1 MTGPTSFHDV
11 VVVGARC
18 AGAATA
24 MLLAR
29 LGHDVVV
36 VDRASF
42 PSDTVST
49 HAVARG
55 GVVQLSRWGLLD
67 DVLASGAPAIRE
79 VSFHRNGVA
88 DVRAVKDSAGIDVLV
103 NPRRYVLDTI
113 LLEAAARAGAEVRT
127 GVTVTDVVRDATGR
141 VIGVTGHD
149 DDRRP
154 VTLRGRIVV
163 GADGLGSRIARAV
176 GAPVIDRRH
185 DRGSLRYAYYEGV
198 GHVDG
203 GFGRTELHLGD
214 GLFGGVFPTHDG
226 LANVWVS
233 GLDEVVGARA
243 GSRVDPH
250 ADFVALVEAADPE
263 LAERLRAGRPASQV
277 RVFRHMPNQ
286 LRQPVGPGWA
296 LVGDAG
302 YFRDALPGYGI
313 TDAFRDAE
321 QLAVAIDRAFS
332 GEALVDAALAGFQA
346 ARDAA
351 VADIF
356 TITVALSEQPPAD
369 RFVEL
374 QRSLAS
380 AIEAQA
386 LEMAAWPQIP
396 NNQTKHLTGA
406 TQ

>member
-18 AGAATA
+18 AGGATA

-36 VDRASF
+36 VDRATF

-49 HAVARG
+49 HAIARG

-67 DVLASGAPAIRE
+67 EVLASGAPAIRE
-79 VSFHRNGVA
+79 VSFHRGGEVE
-88 DVRAVKDSAGIDVLV
+88 VRAVKDRAGIDLLV

-127 GVTVTDVVRDATGR
+127 GVTVADVVRDDTGR

-149 DDRRP
+149 DDRDA

-163 GADGLGSRIARAV
+163 GADGLGSRIACAV
-176 GAPVIDRRH
+176 GAPIIDRRH
-185 DRGSLRYAYYEGV
+185 DRGSVRYAYYEDV
-198 GHVDG
+198 GHHDG
-203 GFGRTELHLGD
+203 VTARTELHLGD
-214 GLFGGVFPTHDG
+214 GLYGGVFPTHDG

-233 GLDEVVGARA
+233 GLDEVVGAREA
-243 GSRVDPH
+243 ARVDPH
-250 ADFVALVEAADPE
+250 ADFVALVDAMDPD

-313 TDAFRDAE
+313 ADAFRDAE
-321 QLAVAIDRAFS
+321 QLAVALDRAFR
-332 GEALVDAALAGFQA
+332 GEVLVDGALAGYRA

-351 VADIF
+351 VTDIF
-356 TITVALSEQPPAD
+356 AITVALSEQPPAG

-374 QRSLAS
+374 QRALAS

-386 LEMAAWPQIP
+386 VAMAGWPQIP
-396 NNQTKHLTGA
+396 NPTKHLTGA
-406 TQ
+406 VQ